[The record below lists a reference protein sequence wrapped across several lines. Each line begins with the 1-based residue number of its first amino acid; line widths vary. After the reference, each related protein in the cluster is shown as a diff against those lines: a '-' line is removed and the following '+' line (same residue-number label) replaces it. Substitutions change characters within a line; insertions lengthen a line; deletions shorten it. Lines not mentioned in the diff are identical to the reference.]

1 MKLKALINRIDKF
14 NKELADAIKEMDGN
28 NEFVEIGSTIIGEFT
43 PIDPIEY
50 QVDGDSIHIEFDG
63 EEYTLTY
70 KEEFDECIDRNG
82 DFSFYDDNY
91 LIDSIK
97 EYRKRI
103 RKSLKVWRSEN
114 PDAELENEEIEDEE

>member
-14 NKELADAIKEMDGN
+14 NKELADAIKEMEGD

-50 QVDGDSIHIEFDG
+50 QVNGDSIHINFDD

-70 KEEFDECIDRNG
+70 NDEYDSCYDTDNNYFDDEYLIECIK
-82 DFSFYDDNY
+82 YA
-91 LIDSIK
+91 K
-97 EYRKRI
+97 KRI

>member
-14 NKELADAIKEMDGN
+14 NKELADAIKEMDGD
-28 NEFVEIGSTIIGEFT
+28 NEFVEVGTTIVGFS
-43 PIDPIEY
+43 PIPSIEY
-50 QVDGDSIHIEFDG
+50 KVDGESIHIEFDG

-70 KEEFDECIDRNG
+70 DKDLDSCYDRSNE
-82 DFSFYDDNY
+82 FYDDEY
-91 LIDSIK
+91 VVDGIK